1 MAHANK
7 KGAMAFYIVI
17 ALVLGAI
24 TYLEFAIVEYQD
36 VFVWLTKSLI
46 LWTLGIL
53 SVVKFGLVVAI
64 YMHLRDDDPLY
75 TGFFMSGMI
84 IAIGSFVALTA
95 LFTVPS
101 ALGLFRE
108 NDTVPQAAVY
118 DETEVGDPDTEE
130 HAEAEHEEVN
140 LAELEQKSGLEAVR
154 VPSPKEQYTPL
165 YLPAAQP
172 ASFSLK
178 GLGLAQEGEAAT
190 QVEEPAAEASGDI
203 EPEASAE
210 AEAPAEEATAE
221 AAPAEETTAEET
233 TAEAAPEEAASEEV
247 AAAQTS
253 FDWEELG
260 ASTYAANCVSCHQD
274 TGLGIVGAFP
284 PLAGHIPDL
293 YNAEGGREYII
304 NVVLYGLQGEINVD
318 GTAYNGIMNPWA
330 QLSDEEIAATLNHE
344 LTSWDNEALLED
356 FTPLLPEEVAVLR
369 DQGLAP
375 ADVLSL
381 RPAYE

>member
-36 VFVWLTKSLI
+36 IFVWLTRSLI

-84 IAIGSFVALTA
+84 IAVGSFVALTA

-130 HAEAEHEEVN
+130 HGGTEGGHEEVN

-178 GLGLAQEGEAAT
+178 GLGLAQAQEGEAAT
-190 QVEEPAAEASGDI
+190 QVEEPVAEATGDS
-203 EPEASAE
+203 ESAASADAE
-210 AEAPAEEATAE
+210 AEPIAE
-221 AAPAEETTAEET
+221 AAPTEVAPES
-233 TAEAAPEEAASEEV
+233 EAAGEAAAV
-247 AAAQTS
+247 QTS
-253 FDWEELG
+253 FEWEELG
-260 ASTYAANCVSCHQD
+260 ASTYTANCVSCHQD

-293 YNAEGGREYII
+293 YNADGGREYII
-304 NVVLYGLQGEINVD
+304 NVVLYGLQGEINVE
-318 GTAYNGIMNPWA
+318 GTAYNGAMNPWA

-344 LTSWDNEALLED
+344 LTSWDNETLLEN
-356 FTPLLPEEVAVLR
+356 FSPLLPEEVAALR
-369 DQGLAP
+369 NQGLAP

-381 RPAYE
+381 RPTYE